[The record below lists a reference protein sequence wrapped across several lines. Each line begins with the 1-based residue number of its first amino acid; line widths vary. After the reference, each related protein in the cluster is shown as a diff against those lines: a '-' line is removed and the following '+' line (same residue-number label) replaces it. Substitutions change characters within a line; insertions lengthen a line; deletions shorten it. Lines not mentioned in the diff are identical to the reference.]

1 MRSSVV
7 NRTPRALAA
16 TVRTVVRTTRRTA
29 SLVRDFLRREWWR
42 RPALAVLFLLFAYVT
57 ADRVL
62 PVHPAPQE
70 RPPKIAA
77 LPPANGSHDGRSG
90 YVISVELEADSCS
103 EPVRGSVTVVL
114 PREFFEAEDEFW
126 VAPPPRKALF
136 GAAFSSTDVEVTQIA
151 PYERRLGQEPGKSW
165 AWSFSD
171 PLRADADGTVAAA
184 RFDNWRKRPDQL
196 DVMFTA
202 PWLQPRGYGS
212 CWLATP
218 ELVGDLQT
226 FAVNA
231 ADAINYELGESSG
244 ADHLS
249 TGSSVSYVFE
259 NQYPDGS
266 TRRHKSKKPF
276 TWDYV
281 DFATPPSVGFV
292 SLETPMSV
300 LPTESQG
307 PSATVGVPTWS
318 CRDTRTDSLSR
329 STLYG
334 LGQDGGFRWSDG
346 ARLSEYTPPGS
357 DSRCDS
363 WVALIEP
370 DVESKRDLWLIVI
383 GAAFSAGLALL
394 VDALV
399 LRPGRRRKRIES

>member
-1 MRSSVV
+1 
-7 NRTPRALAA
+7 
-16 TVRTVVRTTRRTA
+16 VRGVVRG
-29 SLVRDFLRREWWR
+29 EWWR
-42 RPALAVLFLLFAYVT
+42 RPALAVLFLLCVYFA
-57 ADRVL
+57 AERVL

-90 YVISVELEADSCS
+90 YVISVELVAHSCS
-103 EPVRGSVTVVL
+103 DPVEGFITVVL
-114 PREFFEAEDEFW
+114 PREFFEAEEEFW
-126 VAPPPRKALF
+126 VEPPLRKALF
-136 GAAFSSTDVEVTQIA
+136 GAAFSDTDVEVTQIA
-151 PYERRLGQEPGKSW
+151 PHRMRLEWEPGKSW

-184 RFDNWRKRPDQL
+184 RFDHWRTRPDQL
-196 DVMFTA
+196 HLAFTA
-202 PWLQPRGYGS
+202 RWLRPRGYGS
-212 CWLATP
+212 CWLPTP

-249 TGSSVSYVFE
+249 SGSSGSSVIEY
-259 NQYPDGS
+259 QYPDGS
-266 TRRHKSKKPF
+266 VRKHRSKNPF
-276 TWDYV
+276 AWDYV

-292 SLETPMSV
+292 SLETPMGV
-300 LPTESQG
+300 LPAESLG
-307 PSATVGVPTWS
+307 PSPSVGTPIWS
-318 CRDTRTDSLSR
+318 CRDTRTELLSR

-334 LGQDGGFRWSDG
+334 LGQDGGFRWHDKVP
-346 ARLSEYTPPGS
+346 LSEYTPPDS

-370 DVESKRDLWLIVI
+370 GAQTKRDLWLIVI
-383 GAAFSAGLALL
+383 GAAISAGVALL
-394 VDALV
+394 VDMAV
-399 LRPGRRRKRIES
+399 LRRKRLGS